1 MLACATVS
9 GGVPDLNIGA
19 SCLRSS
25 GVSGVAVHGDGML
38 HGGLKQFLV
47 AVG

>member
-9 GGVPDLNIGA
+9 GGVPDLNIEA
-19 SCLRSS
+19 QLLAQLWR
-25 GVSGVAVHGDGML
+25 VDVAMHGDGML
-38 HGGLKQFLV
+38 YGGLKQFLV